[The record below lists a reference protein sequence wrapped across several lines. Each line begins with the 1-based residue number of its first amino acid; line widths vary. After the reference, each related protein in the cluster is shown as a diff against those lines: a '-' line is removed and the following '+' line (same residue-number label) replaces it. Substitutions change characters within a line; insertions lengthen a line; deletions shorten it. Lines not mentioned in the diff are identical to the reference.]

1 MQPPKLVIL
10 DRDGTVNADSDEY
23 VKSAEEWHALPGALE
38 GIARLNHAGWHVVI
52 ATNQSGLGRGLFD
65 MSALNAMHAK
75 MNVGLAQV
83 GGRVDAVFFCPHAP
97 DEACACRK
105 PLPGLFTQIAD
116 RYGADLTKVPAI
128 GDSLRDLQAA
138 QAVGCETHLVR
149 TGKCAGLTD
158 AQIADLVRQ
167 VPGTVV
173 HADLATAAEFIVQR
187 ERHER
192 AIARGTVEVPDSN
205 AGALGA

>member
-1 MQPPKLVIL
+1 MFQHITELGLSGWFLFPTAFLLLAIAVL
-10 DRDGTVNADSDEY
+10 DRPD
-23 VKSAEEWHALPGALE
+23 LPE
-38 GIARLNHAGWHVVI
+38 F
-52 ATNQSGLGRGLFD
+52 GRGVLAAVSVRLGFMF
-65 MSALNAMHAK
+65 MSIA
-75 MNVGLAQV
+75 
-83 GGRVDAVFFCPHAP
+83 
-97 DEACACRK
+97 
-105 PLPGLFTQIAD
+105 LPGLFTQIGD
-116 RYGADLTKVPAI
+116 RYGVELSKVPAI

-158 AQIADLVRQ
+158 AQIADIVRH

-205 AGALGA
+205 PGALGA